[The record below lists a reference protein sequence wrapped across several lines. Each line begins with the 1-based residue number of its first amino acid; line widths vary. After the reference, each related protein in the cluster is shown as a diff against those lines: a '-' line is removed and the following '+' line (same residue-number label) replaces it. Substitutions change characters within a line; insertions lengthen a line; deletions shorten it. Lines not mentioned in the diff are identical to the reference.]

1 MRVWE
6 IVTHA
11 PDACE
16 CVLRKPHMH
25 RGYQPGVSA
34 SVAVLLSMLAGKPAQ
49 HTEGHKCWWP
59 MHLKHPDSRRS
70 SADLGHTVPHHTQ
83 QTSMLA
89 NWRSCSSAATA
100 NLHTHKLELQ
110 PWKAPAA
117 TRNTNCPTCRL
128 AVQQLVRSQSYTTLC
143 LRLLCLRPSGE

>member
-1 MRVWE
+1 
-6 IVTHA
+6 
-11 PDACE
+11 
-16 CVLRKPHMH
+16 MH

-83 QTSMLA
+83 QISMLA
-89 NWRSCSSAATA
+89 KEEVEVMQLCSYSKP
-100 NLHTHKLELQ
+100 THAQ
-110 PWKAPAA
+110 
-117 TRNTNCPTCRL
+117 T
-128 AVQQLVRSQSYTTLC
+128 
-143 LRLLCLRPSGE
+143 